1 MSDIAARI
9 ARLSPEKLQ
18 LLADR
23 LSDLLPARP
32 RAKSAPVKNAPGS
45 RLPLSFGQERLWF
58 LNRIEPDTAVYN
70 IPRAV
75 SIQGSLNINTLAESF
90 GEIIRRHESLRTT
103 FSEVDGQPVQ
113 IIGEPQ
119 AAAIPLIDL
128 SFVAQQDREAH
139 ARLLLHEEARLPFDL
154 VRGPLFRLKLLRL
167 SEQVHI
173 LLLTLHHIIW
183 DAWSIAILIEEMMTL
198 YKAYSRGERS
208 PLAGLDYQYANFA
221 LLQRETIQNE
231 PITKQ
236 LAYWKQKLAGAP
248 LLLEF
253 PSNTIT
259 ADGSSHEGATH
270 NREIST
276 SLVSAL
282 RLLARQS
289 DATLFTVLLA
299 AFNLVLRHLSGKQ
312 DIVVG
317 TMIAGRPQ
325 RETER
330 LIGFF
335 INTLVLRNQLS
346 GISSFGGLVS
356 QSRRVVLEAMDNQD
370 VPFDKVV
377 KALRPER
384 SLTHA
389 PLFQVVFT
397 LQNVPMPQ
405 MILPDMKL
413 EVLEVSRGV
422 VPFDLNL
429 NLLERDDSI
438 TASLEYRAGRFDASA
453 ADRLLAQYELVLRM
467 IVENPETT
475 LEAIEESLVE
485 LDKQEWAEKEKELK
499 AIREQKFKVARRRRV
514 VSL

>member
-1 MSDIAARI
+1 
-9 ARLSPEKLQ
+9 
-18 LLADR
+18 
-23 LSDLLPARP
+23 
-32 RAKSAPVKNAPGS
+32 
-45 RLPLSFGQERLWF
+45 
-58 LNRIEPDTAVYN
+58 
-70 IPRAV
+70 
-75 SIQGSLNINTLAESF
+75 
-90 GEIIRRHESLRTT
+90 
-103 FSEVDGQPVQ
+103 
-113 IIGEPQ
+113 
-119 AAAIPLIDL
+119 
-128 SFVAQQDREAH
+128 
-139 ARLLLHEEARLPFDL
+139 
-154 VRGPLFRLKLLRL
+154 
-167 SEQVHI
+167 
-173 LLLTLHHIIW
+173 
-183 DAWSIAILIEEMMTL
+183 
-198 YKAYSRGERS
+198 
-208 PLAGLDYQYANFA
+208 
-221 LLQRETIQNE
+221 
-231 PITKQ
+231 
-236 LAYWKQKLAGAP
+236 
-248 LLLEF
+248 LLEF

-499 AIREQKFKVARRRRV
+499 AIREQKFRVARRRRV